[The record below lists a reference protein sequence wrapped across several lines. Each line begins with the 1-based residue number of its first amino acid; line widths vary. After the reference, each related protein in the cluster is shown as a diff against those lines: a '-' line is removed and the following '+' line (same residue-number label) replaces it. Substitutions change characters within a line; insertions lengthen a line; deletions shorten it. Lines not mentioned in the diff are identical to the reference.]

1 MYYTG
6 INPLD
11 GKKVYAPDDYRE
23 KLMQRALLQY
33 KKPENRNLVREALKL
48 AGREDLIGFS
58 GNCLVKPDMRVGS
71 EYYNADMQNNKKAS
85 QKSQKQ
91 APKNNR
97 NSQKNSKKDAK
108 NTKSSNKFSPNKA
121 KNSLKKN
128 DTKVSKNRHVPAKNA
143 KKGKR

>member
-11 GKKVYAPDDYRE
+11 GKTVYAPDDYRE

-33 KKPENRNLVREALKL
+33 KKPENRNLVREALTL

-58 GNCLVKPDMRVGS
+58 GDCLVKPDMRVGA
-71 EYYNADMQNNKKAS
+71 NQTP
-85 QKSQKQ
+85 QKDKPKGAKT
-91 APKNNR
+91 APKNVK
-97 NSQKNSKKDAK
+97 STAKGGK
-108 NTKSSNKFSPNKA
+108 NTKNKVENKTKFTKNKA
-121 KNSLKKN
+121 QGKDSLTGVKNAKF
-128 DTKVSKNRHVPAKNA
+128 RHSPKQNA